1 MRRAALPLILVS
13 LLVTQLASA
22 AEVYNEATN
31 GDLSGSGLTPTPL
44 SVGVGSN
51 TLTATTVAGDRD
63 YFTITV
69 PAGRRLDALVITST
83 TATRSF
89 LGMQQGPQVTV
100 SPTSGDPTGLLGWSH
115 FGSLEALSV
124 GVDLLAPRM
133 RDSLHLFTPP
143 LPAGTYSFWAQ
154 ETGGTQI
161 SYTLDFQIAAV
172 QAATP
177 SPVPPVFG
185 VALALGLCGLGFWQI
200 RRRARALT

>member
-1 MRRAALPLILVS
+1 MRRAVLPLLLVS
-13 LLVTQLASA
+13 LSVTHLASA
-22 AEVYNEATN
+22 AEIYNETTN
-31 GDLSGSGLTPTPL
+31 GDLSGTGLSPTLL
-44 SVGVGSN
+44 SVGLGSN
-51 TLTATTVAGDRD
+51 TVTATTVAGDRD

-69 PAGRRLDALVITST
+69 PAGRRLNALVITST

-154 ETGGTQI
+154 ETGGTAI
-161 SYTLDFQIAAV
+161 TYTLDFQIAAEPLPPR
-172 QAATP
+172 A
-177 SPVPPVFG
+177 PVPPAFG
-185 VALALGLCGLGFWQI
+185 GILALGLCGLGFWQI
-200 RRRARALT
+200 RRRSRAGA